1 MSSPKVIV
9 GLSGGVDSSVAALLL
24 LQQGHQVEGLFM
36 KNWDEQAPDGRCLWE
51 ADVEDAMRV
60 CEKLGIRLN
69 TVDLS
74 LAYWDSVF
82 SHFLEEYK
90 IGRTPN
96 PDILCNQE
104 IKFRAFRD
112 HALGRGVEFIAT
124 GHYARMRRTDGTW
137 QLLKG
142 VDANK
147 DQSYFLCRLDQTQLA
162 RALFPVGGLQKSEV
176 RALARQAGLVTHD
189 KKDSTGI
196 CFVGE
201 RPFRDF
207 LRRYL
212 PEKTGAICTPDGKT
226 IGTHEGV
233 FYYTLGQR
241 KGLGIGGRKDA
252 EEDAWYVV
260 GKDIEQN
267 VLYVAQGHDHP
278 LLYSKTL
285 TAGDVHWIAG
295 QPPSLPLACTAKTRY
310 RQPDQSCV
318 VEPMAQEEY
327 TVRFDEKQRA
337 VTPGQYVVFYD
348 GEVCLGGGIIE
359 GTVRSVGP
367 VQPAIDMCANK
378 VAPTGFH

>member
-1 MSSPKVIV
+1 MTLSKVIV

-24 LQQGHQVEGLFM
+24 LEQGYSVEGLFM

-51 ADVEDAMRV
+51 ADVEDALQV
-60 CEKLGIRLN
+60 CEKLDIKLN
-69 TVDLS
+69 TIDLS

-104 IKFRAFRD
+104 IKFRSFLEHAF
-112 HALGRGVEFIAT
+112 ALGAEFIAT
-124 GHYARMRRTDGTW
+124 GHYTRIHKTNGVCH
-137 QLLKG
+137 LLKG

-147 DQSYFLCRLDQTQLA
+147 DQSYFLCRLDQSQLA
-162 RALFPVGGLQKSEV
+162 RALFPVGGLHKPEV
-176 RALARQAGLVTHD
+176 RALARKAGLVTHD

-207 LRRYL
+207 LRRYI
-212 PEKTGAICTPDGKT
+212 PEKTGEIRTPDGTT

-241 KGLGIGGRKDA
+241 QGLGIGGVKGAD
-252 EEDAWYVV
+252 EEPWYVV

-267 VLYVAQGHDHP
+267 ILYVVQGHDHP
-278 LLYSKTL
+278 LLYSQTL
-285 TAGDVHWIAG
+285 TASDMHWIAG
-295 QPPSLPLACTAKTRY
+295 TAPALPLACAAKTRY
-310 RQPDQSCV
+310 RQADQSCV
-318 VEPMAQEEY
+318 IESMTDRQVL
-327 TVRFDEKQRA
+327 VRFTEKQRA
-337 VTPGQYVVFYD
+337 VTPGQYVVFYHGD
-348 GEVCLGGGIIE
+348 DCLGGGIIE
-359 GTVRSVGP
+359 STS
-367 VQPAIDMCANK
+367 
-378 VAPTGFH
+378 

>member
-1 MSSPKVIV
+1 MSSHKVIV

-36 KNWDEQAPDGRCLWE
+36 KNWDEQAPDGRCMWE

-82 SHFLEEYK
+82 SHFLDEYK
-90 IGRTPN
+90 KGRTPN

-112 HALGRGVEFIAT
+112 HALGLGAEFIAT
-124 GHYARMRRTDGTW
+124 GHYARIHRATGIW

-142 VDANK
+142 MNTNK
-147 DQSYFLCRLDQTQLA
+147 DQSYFLCRLDQSQLA

-176 RALARQAGLVTHD
+176 RALAHQAGLATHD

-207 LRRYL
+207 LRRYI
-212 PEKTGAICTPDGKT
+212 PEKTGEIRTPDGKT

-241 KGLGIGGRKDA
+241 QGLGIGGIQGA
-252 EEDAWYVV
+252 GEEPWYVV

-267 VLYVAQGHDHP
+267 ILYVAQGHDHP

-285 TAGDVHWIAG
+285 TAGDTHWISG
-295 QPPSLPLACTAKTRY
+295 QPPPLPLACAAKTRY
-310 RQPDQSCV
+310 RQPDQACV
-318 VEPMAQEEY
+318 VETMMEGEC

-348 GEVCLGGGIIE
+348 GDACLGGGIIE
-359 GTVRSVGP
+359 NMMRE
-367 VQPAIDMCANK
+367 
-378 VAPTGFH
+378 